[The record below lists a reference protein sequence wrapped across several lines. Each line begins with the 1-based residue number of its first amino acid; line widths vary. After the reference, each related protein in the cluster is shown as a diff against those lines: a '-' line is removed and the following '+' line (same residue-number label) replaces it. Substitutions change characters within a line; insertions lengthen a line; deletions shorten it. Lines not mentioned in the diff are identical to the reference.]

1 MTSFAFPGDTPAR
14 DGYWWAGNNQSFKQG
29 YVWGYVS
36 ATDDAYGKDLAHC
49 LVLVDMMKDKY
60 PGQDLYEKMCLEP
73 GKGSDFDGIT
83 MGQFVDGVD
92 EFYKDFRN
100 EQLDVSWALQYAR
113 DQIRGKSAK
122 ELETELT
129 SWRVCQL
136 AHSTGDSKKI
146 LDACK

>member
-1 MTSFAFPGDTPAR
+1 MTITSSRCRVALIILSMTSFAFPGDTPAR

-83 MGQFVDGVD
+83 G
-92 EFYKDFRN
+92 R
-100 EQLDVSWALQYAR
+100 
-113 DQIRGKSAK
+113 SA
-122 ELETELT
+122 
-129 SWRVCQL
+129 SF
-136 AHSTGDSKKI
+136 ASS
-146 LDACK
+146 